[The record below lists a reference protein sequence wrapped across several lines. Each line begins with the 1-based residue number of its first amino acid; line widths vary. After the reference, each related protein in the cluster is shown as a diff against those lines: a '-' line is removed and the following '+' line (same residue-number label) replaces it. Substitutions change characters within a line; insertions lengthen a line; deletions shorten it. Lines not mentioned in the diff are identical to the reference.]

1 MVAPPLGR
9 RPKQEERDVNAPE
22 RIFRADRHPAD
33 SYEDILDRDLIA
45 PPDFLRQRGTP
56 DIGTAPV
63 LASRYF
69 DPAFFEKERAYLWPR
84 VWQMACREEEIPQ
97 INDYFIYENVGKS
110 FIVVRTAPDEFKAF
124 YNSCLHRGRKLVTL
138 NGCKSEFRCPYHGIA
153 WNTDGTFKDNPIGW
167 DFPQWQDRDVDLPQ
181 AKVDRWGGFIFI
193 NMDLGAPPLAQI
205 MEPLIDDY
213 ANRYKAVHVCKKVRC
228 NWKATAEA
236 FMESHHSVTTH
247 PQILPGIGDC
257 NSQYDILNDYVSRQ
271 FSASAVQSPLL
282 EGHLSEQQIADYMMG
297 RGDTRRPLA
306 AASGALPEGMNAR
319 SFVAAQVRAAA
330 LRDGGNDFSAAS
342 DAEMIDS
349 LLYNVFPHMSFWAG
363 YASNL
368 TYRWRPNG
376 LDPDSALMDVMIMR
390 PVPKNA
396 PRPKPA
402 PVHELGLDDPWSD
415 APEMGEGLITIFSQ
429 DMGNLPYVQEGLR
442 ASGTGVVHFGRY
454 TETRIRHHHQ
464 MIDRYIAEGEAKGA

>member
-1 MVAPPLGR
+1 M
-9 RPKQEERDVNAPE
+9 NAPE
-22 RIFRADRHPAD
+22 RAFRPDRHPAD
-33 SYEDILDRDLIA
+33 SYEDILDRDLVP
-45 PPDFLRQRGTP
+45 PPDFLRQRGLP
-56 DIGTAPV
+56 DIGVEPV
-63 LASRYF
+63 AASRYF
-69 DPAFFEKERAYLWPR
+69 DPAFFAKELAYLWPR
-84 VWQMACREEEIPQ
+84 VWQMAGRDEDIPQ
-97 INDYFIYENVGKS
+97 VGDYFVYDNVGKS
-110 FIVVRTAPDEFKAF
+110 FIVARTGPDEFKAF

-138 NGCKSEFRCPYHGIA
+138 NGCKNEFRCPYHGFT
-153 WNTDGTFKDNPIGW
+153 WNSDGTFKENPIGW
-167 DFPQWQDRDVDLPQ
+167 DFPQWDGKDTSLPQ

-193 NMDLGAPPLAQI
+193 NMDHDALPLAQI
-205 MEPLIDDY
+205 MGPLIDDFVGYDY
-213 ANRYKAVHVCKKVRC
+213 ANRYKAVHVAKKVRC

-297 RGDTRRPLA
+297 RGDSRRPLA
-306 AASGALPEGMNAR
+306 VSAAVLPEGLSAR
-319 SFVAAQVRAAA
+319 AFVAAQVRAAT
-330 LRDGGNDFSAAS
+330 LRDTGNDYSNRS

-376 LDPDSALMDVMIMR
+376 LDPDSAIMDVIVMR
-390 PVPKNA
+390 PVPKNG

-402 PVHELGLDDPWSD
+402 PVHELGLDDPWTD
-415 APEMGEGLITIFSQ
+415 APELGEGLITIFSQ

-442 ASGTGVVHFGRY
+442 ASGTGMVHFGRY

-464 MIDRYIAEGEAKGA
+464 MIDRYIAEGEARGG